1 MANKVIRD
9 GKVAVLIAPK
19 YGCGWAS
26 EVYEKELREAMLF
39 CPTLV
44 EMILNNVS
52 HEELQIAA
60 DEFFDSVYVPEDL
73 TVKWVD
79 QGTKFRISEYDGSES
94 IVIFDENDYTT
105 A

>member
-1 MANKVIRD
+1 MADKVIRD

-19 YGCGWAS
+19 YGIGWAS
-26 EVYEKELREAMLF
+26 EEYEKDRREAMLF

-60 DEFFDSVYVPEDL
+60 DEFFESAYVPEDL

-94 IVIFDENDYTT
+94 IVTFDENDYTI